1 MGTKLVINDHSEHS
15 TQEQNKPF
23 SGMTD
28 GMKKCPF
35 CAELI
40 QAEAIKCRYCGEFL
54 DGSVRIG
61 SSQKPKKWYY
71 STTNIIISFLFVGPL
86 AMPLV
91 WLNPH
96 YKKNTKIVI
105 TIIVGIITAFFVYL
119 LIKSLP
125 YLFRYYSQLN
135 DLMNQLSNTS
145 Y

>member
-54 DGSVRIG
+54 DGSVRIS

-71 STTNIIISFLFVGPL
+71 STGAVVIALLCIGPL
-86 AMPLV
+86 AFPLV
-91 WLNPH
+91 WFNPR
-96 YKKNTKIVI
+96 YKPATKVII
-105 TIIVGIITAFFVYL
+105 TIIVLVVTILCFYLVTSAYRQLLSQFSELGI
-119 LIKSLP
+119 
-125 YLFRYYSQLN
+125 
-135 DLMNQLSNTS
+135 
-145 Y
+145 

>member
-71 STTNIIISFLFVGPL
+71 STGAVVIALLCIGPL
-86 AMPLV
+86 AFPLV
-91 WLNPH
+91 WFNPR
-96 YKKNTKIVI
+96 YKPATKVII
-105 TIIVGIITAFFVYL
+105 TIIVLVVTILCFYLVTSAYRQLLSQFSELGI
-119 LIKSLP
+119 
-125 YLFRYYSQLN
+125 
-135 DLMNQLSNTS
+135 
-145 Y
+145 